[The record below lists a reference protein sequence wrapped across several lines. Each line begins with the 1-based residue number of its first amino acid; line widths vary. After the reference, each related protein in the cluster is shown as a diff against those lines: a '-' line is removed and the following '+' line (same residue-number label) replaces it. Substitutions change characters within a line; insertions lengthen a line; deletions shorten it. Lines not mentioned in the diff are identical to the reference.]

1 MKAKLQRHAIVV
13 FALPCIA
20 TANFEIAELTLVA
33 TGASQPRATPTSP
46 PASRAMYDKV
56 VSLGSRLHYPITIT
70 KLLKSPGDSIKKQ
83 ENIIE
88 YKFTWRRKVNDDEW
102 TDETTYTEYD
112 SPAEG
117 TLKEWRIQEGQ
128 VIGADT
134 ACMTVEEA
142 CGHEVQIQGMCSLCG
157 ADMTEINWA
166 SEERDADRA
175 TINMT
180 HDQTG
185 LMVSESVA
193 QRAEHDTQKRLLRQR
208 KLSLVVD
215 LDQTIIHACIEPTV
229 GEWQRDPSNPNH
241 DAVKD
246 VRSFQLNDDGPRGL
260 ASGCT
265 YYIKLRPGLAEF
277 LEEVSTM
284 YELHVYTMGTRAYA
298 LNIAKIVDPDH
309 KLFGNRVISRDE
321 NGSITSKSLQRLFPV
336 STDMVVIIDDR
347 ADVWPTNRANLIKV
361 VPYDFFKGIGDINS
375 SFLPKRQDIIPTAP
389 KENGAQAKKGDDSS
403 AKVSPLDEL
412 AKMGGETES
421 LEVQAAEQEKT
432 LEKQLTDRPLLHMQ
446 EELDK
451 EDGGED
457 ATDESHAHHRQNLLK
472 DDDEELVA
480 LQDHLNDIHTA
491 FYDTYDRR
499 RKDRN
504 QSQPTHPPSH
514 SHAVRRP
521 SVDDGVDLSMVPD
534 VGDIL
539 DEIKSNVLSGLVIV
553 LSGLV
558 PLGINVEES
567 EIGMQAQS
575 FGAQVLDSV
584 SKRVTHL
591 VVSSARPRTKKVQQA
606 AKIPS
611 IKIVNEQWLL
621 HCLSQWRRLDE
632 RPYFLKVDVAD
643 TEREKSAEVTEAAS
657 DTEDGGVSE
666 AKDLKDFDW
675 DTADK
680 DLKELLELGDDDDD
694 DDDMEDEN
702 WEEDLELQT
711 DNDED
716 ESQAGNDSDDS
727 ESPTK
732 QGQKRKT
739 RSEDEDGDADGE
751 SVLAKKQRI
760 ARSRGESSLRSVQTL
775 DDGDV
780 ERDLAVRVP
789 AVGDLISASQE
800 DVDTDFDED
809 GLERDLL
816 AELAASGN

>member
-1 MKAKLQRHAIVV
+1 
-13 FALPCIA
+13 
-20 TANFEIAELTLVA
+20 
-33 TGASQPRATPTSP
+33 
-46 PASRAMYDKV
+46 MYDKV

-70 KLLKSPGDSIKKQ
+70 KLNKSPGDTIKKQ
-83 ENIIE
+83 ESIIE
-88 YKFTWRRKVNDDEW
+88 YKFSWRRKVGDDTW
-102 TDETTYTEYD
+102 IDETTYTEYD

-117 TLKEWRIQEGQ
+117 KLKEWRIKEGQ
-128 VIGADT
+128 VIAADMP
-134 ACMTVEEA
+134 CMTVEEA

-157 ADMTEINWA
+157 ADMTETNWA
-166 SEERDADRA
+166 SEQRDSERAM
-175 TINMT
+175 INMT

-193 QRAEHDTQKRLLRQR
+193 QKAEHDTQKRLLRQR

-241 DAVKD
+241 SAVKD
-246 VRSFQLNDDGPRGL
+246 VKSFQLNDDGPRGL

-277 LEEVSTM
+277 LEEIAKM

-298 LNIAKIVDPDH
+298 LNIAKIVDPDK

-321 NGSITSKSLQRLFPV
+321 NGSITSKSLARLFPV

-347 ADVWPTNRANLIKV
+347 SDVWPMNRANLIKV
-361 VPYDFFKGIGDINS
+361 VPYDFFKGIGDING
-375 SFLPKRQDIIPTAP
+375 SFLPKRQDILPAP
-389 KENGAQAKKGDDSS
+389 AKSNGASVKAATDKKLS
-403 AKVSPLDEL
+403 ATDENS
-412 AKMGGETES
+412 S
-421 LEVQAAEQEKT
+421 LEDQAAEQEKS

-451 EDGGED
+451 EDEKTAQD
-457 ATDESHAHHRQNLLK
+457 AVSGDTTAPPQRHNVLS

-480 LQDHLNDIHTA
+480 LQDHLTDIHTS

-499 RKDRN
+499 REDRQ

-514 SHAVRRP
+514 STAHRRP

-558 PLGINVEES
+558 PLGVPVEES

-575 FGAQVLDSV
+575 FGAQVLNVV

-591 VVSSARPRTKKVQQA
+591 VVSTSTPRTNKVQQA

-611 IKIVNEQWLL
+611 IKIVNQNWLTD
-621 HCLSQWRRLDE
+621 CLSQWRRLDE
-632 RPYFLKVDVAD
+632 RPYYLAILDADREQSNDTTEPASEAEDAD
-643 TEREKSAEVTEAAS
+643 T
-657 DTEDGGVSE
+657 E

-675 DTADK
+675 DMADK
-680 DLKELLELGDDDDD
+680 DLQDFLDDDEEGDSEADD
-694 DDDMEDEN
+694 G
-702 WEEDLELQT
+702 
-711 DNDED
+711 NDGD
-716 ESQAGNDSDDS
+716 ESQNESGSTTGNDSDASDS
-727 ESPTK
+727 LQK
-732 QGQKRKT
+732 KGLKRKAG
-739 RSEDEDGDADGE
+739 EAKVDEGDSDTDGSVAGE
-751 SVLAKKQRI
+751 SVLAKKQRL
-760 ARSRGESSLRSVQTL
+760 SRGRGTSTLRSVQTSNDNL
-775 DDGDV
+775 DEG
-780 ERDLAVRVP
+780 ANGT
-789 AVGDLISASQE
+789 ATQHNGQE
-800 DVDTDFDED
+800 EEEAHAGEELEFDEED
-809 GLERDLL
+809 LERDLL
-816 AELAASGN
+816 AELEAAGD